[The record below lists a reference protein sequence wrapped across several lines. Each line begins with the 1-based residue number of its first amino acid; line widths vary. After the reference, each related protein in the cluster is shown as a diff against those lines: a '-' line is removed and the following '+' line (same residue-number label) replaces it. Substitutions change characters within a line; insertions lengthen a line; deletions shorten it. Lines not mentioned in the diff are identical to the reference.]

1 MQALFKSS
9 ISSSKDQIYEGR
21 KDTKGPHSGKTMGLE
36 TNPGSNFALPLTAA
50 CVIQYN
56 SSNVE
61 NNICIEKRPEESTQ
75 INGYLRMVGLARLF
89 FFICPYV
96 V

>member
-50 CVIQYN
+50 CVI
-56 SSNVE
+56 
-61 NNICIEKRPEESTQ
+61 
-75 INGYLRMVGLARLF
+75 
-89 FFICPYV
+89 
-96 V
+96 